1 MANDDVESETC
12 TEKCFF
18 FFFWHPLLVRP
29 AMKSLFL
36 PKPWLCLAPYPTL
49 CPCEP
54 LRPVGDMQAVSYG
67 ARSGQYSPLLP
78 GSRAPARNLDPS
90 SSDHA
95 LGPCVGFIYIIYIYT
110 IMPSFSN
117 DVICKEGFHSHSNT
131 QTIFKSPDRLIGRR
145 ACLALI
151 NTPFRA
157 WLDKL

>member
-1 MANDDVESETC
+1 MANYEVASHTY
-12 TEKCFF
+12 TNIPLTVQNNVWF

-78 GSRAPARNLDPS
+78 ASRPPARNLDLS

-95 LGPCVGFIYIIYIYT
+95 LGPWVGFIYIFLFLAPYARTTRYEEVFL
-110 IMPSFSN
+110 P
-117 DVICKEGFHSHSNT
+117 EGKKRPRSLRS
-131 QTIFKSPDRLIGRR
+131 LG
-145 ACLALI
+145 LASL
-151 NTPFRA
+151 
-157 WLDKL
+157 